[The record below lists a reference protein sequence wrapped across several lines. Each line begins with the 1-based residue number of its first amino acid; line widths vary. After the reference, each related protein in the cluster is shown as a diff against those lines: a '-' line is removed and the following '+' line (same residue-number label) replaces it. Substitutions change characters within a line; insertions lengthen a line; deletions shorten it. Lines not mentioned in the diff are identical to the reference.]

1 MTLSRPIPY
10 DPIFWDENTPLN
22 INNLDTMDYGTL
34 HAYYQSQSMWLV
46 DDSEERIVY
55 DGDDISEINL
65 YEDASTT
72 PVLRRKVSLTYDID
86 GNLTEI
92 DVKVYEDNGTTIF
105 LHYKDTLSYLAGG
118 DLDKVTRSVEVMPG
132 S

>member
-10 DPIFWDENTPLN
+10 DPIYWDENKPLN
-22 INNLDTMDYGTL
+22 VDNLDTMDYGTL

-46 DDSEERIVY
+46 DDSEEVIVY

-65 YEDASTT
+65 YENASET
-72 PVLRRKVSLTYDID
+72 PVLRRKVSLTYTNGD
-86 GNLTEI
+86 LTEI
-92 DVKVYEDNGTTIF
+92 DVKVYEADGTTIF
-105 LHYKDTLSYLAGG
+105 LHYKDTLSYKAGG